1 MKYFFISIFIVGFFL
16 ISFTSHH
23 QGKEWE
29 LKKEAKGISVYTRD
43 VDGSNIKE
51 FKATAKIAS
60 SQKTV
65 LDILFDIPSY
75 PKWIEDVKYAEILH
89 VSDKERNLYYQL
101 SLPWPVKDRD
111 TAMSMK
117 ISHQEGKAVLLEL
130 TGKNNL
136 IDEKNDF
143 VRMNSVIGQ
152 WLISP
157 IDDNNCEVTY
167 QFIADPEGSLP
178 AWVINIFIVD
188 GPYQTLIN
196 LEEYAASKSGL

>member
-1 MKYFFISIFIVGFFL
+1 MKYFFISIFFVGFLL
-16 ISFTSHH
+16 ISSTSHH

-43 VDGSNIKE
+43 VDGSDIKE
-51 FKATAKIAS
+51 FKASSRIKA

-65 LDILFDIPSY
+65 VGILLDIPNY
-75 PKWIEDVKYAEILH
+75 PKWIEDVKYAEILKG
-89 VSDKERNLYYQL
+89 SDNERNLYYQL

-111 TAMSMK
+111 TAMSQK
-117 ISHQEGKAVLLEL
+117 VSNQEDMSVLFKL
-130 TGKNNL
+130 TGRDNL
-136 IDEKNDF
+136 IDKKNDF
-143 VRMNSVIGQ
+143 VRMNNVIGQ

-157 IDDNNCEVTY
+157 VDDNNCEVTY

-188 GPYQTLIN
+188 GPYQTLLN
-196 LEEYAASKSGL
+196 LEEYAASK